1 MDVNFVLTDAS
12 AGSYSN
18 QQPISIHHFQNQM
31 QSLPTS
37 AQHSQAEANFYLQQ
51 RQFNATQGHL
61 GNFSEAQNQT
71 ATASQHFEF
80 APNGYLQENDAMLQ
94 RQQQQMAVSSPSVS
108 STADLSGGLA
118 NGQNGIR
125 YGGICGGAQ
134 HLDSTCFNLQH
145 STVDGGVGNGDFCGT
160 TMVRQSPQF
169 CAMNGQMLNGQSGG
183 MCFPPS
189 LPSMMMPSPNAAL
202 RRTFLFSSDMA
213 NSAVKSMQQHLAEDM
228 AGWHLK
234 HCVPSTSRAMF
245 EPKITMNSNQSN
257 SPAPQT
263 TTGRGTKRKA
273 SVAQSATE
281 LQQPHSMSLSP
292 RDVRPPSYTSSV
304 GHPQSAPILSN
315 HHDQPQHSNELCDS
329 STNGDIDMFKNSSGQ
344 LQSNGAITNYMQN
357 GPFGQ
362 MDDPLKKMEIM
373 ASKTLNEPT
382 KCRMQR
388 LCSEDDS
395 NQSHQLLV
403 GAVDASKQEKMHK
416 LYAIEKAL
424 QSVAADTSPSY
435 PNSSPFSDSSQLRPH
450 FFTPSQIQAPL
461 HQYATARTMGSFPQN
476 HSVKMAMM
484 NSSQQM
490 YNSIGEHLGMM
501 QGGPVMVPPAGSSE
515 VMSQQSWLPQ

>member
-1 MDVNFVLTDAS
+1 MDVNFVLNDAS
-12 AGSYSN
+12 GSYSN
-18 QQPISIHHFQNQM
+18 QQPISIHPYQNQM

-37 AQHSQAEANFYLQQ
+37 APHSQAEANFYFQQ

-71 ATASQHFEF
+71 ATATQHFELMKMHNGNASNVRF

-134 HLDSTCFNLQH
+134 HLDSTCFNVQH
-145 STVDGGVGNGDFCGT
+145 SAVDGGVGNGDFCGA

-228 AGWHLK
+228 A
-234 HCVPSTSRAMF
+234 A
-245 EPKITMNSNQSN
+245 N

-263 TTGRGTKRKA
+263 NAGRGTKRKA
-273 SVAQSATE
+273 SVAQSATD

-304 GHPQSAPILSN
+304 GHPQSAPIF
-315 HHDQPQHSNELCDS
+315 
-329 STNGDIDMFKNSSGQ
+329 DIEMFKNSSGQ
-344 LQSNGAITNYMQN
+344 LQSNGAMTNYMQN

-362 MDDPLKKMEIM
+362 MDDPLKKMERM
-373 ASKTLNEPT
+373 ASKTLNEPAN
-382 KCRMQR
+382 CRMQR
-388 LCSEDDS
+388 LCSEDDA

-424 QSVAADTSPSY
+424 QSVADTSPSY
-435 PNSSPFSDSSQLRPH
+435 PNSSPFSDS
-450 FFTPSQIQAPL
+450 QAPL
-461 HQYATARTMGSFPQN
+461 HHYATARPMGSIPQN
-476 HSVKMAMM
+476 HSVKMTVM

-490 YNSIGEHLGMM
+490 YNSLGEHLGMM